1 MSAAGPN
8 AKPLDGRLPP
18 ARRPSHGRAVATMV
32 LVTLLWSMAG
42 VVTRQLEAARSF
54 EVTFWRSFFN
64 AGAMAVLLFAWR
76 GRAVFASLRQGGWGL
91 WVSGLMWSVMYTCF
105 MVALTLTTVANVLVT
120 MALGPLMTALLAR
133 VALGARLPVR
143 TWGAIAVAALG
154 IGWMYGQEFSS
165 ADSRHL
171 LGTLVALGV
180 PLAAAVN
187 WTVIQRA
194 SHGRA
199 GAGQDML
206 PAVLIGAVLS
216 AAVSLPLAWPLQ
228 ASTPDLGW
236 LALLGV
242 FQLAVPC
249 LLAVQVA
256 RILPAAE
263 VALLGLLE
271 VVFGVAWAWLG
282 AHEAPSV
289 HVLIGGAL
297 VLGALAFN
305 EWLALRRRAA
315 PVDPATGSLQS

>member
-1 MSAAGPN
+1 MSAAGPS
-8 AKPLDGRLPP
+8 AKRLDGAHVEPWRLSRGQ
-18 ARRPSHGRAVATMV
+18 AAAVMIV
-32 LVTLLWSMAG
+32 VTLLWSIAG

-64 AGAMAVLLFAWR
+64 ACCMVVVMLAWR
-76 GRAVFASLRQGGWGL
+76 GRGLFLSLRKGGWGL
-91 WVSGLMWSVMYTCF
+91 WVSGVMWSVMYTCF

-120 MALGPLMTALLAR
+120 MALGPLITALLAR
-133 VALGARLPVR
+133 LTLGARLPLR
-143 TWGAIAVAALG
+143 TWWAIAVAGAG
-154 IGWMYGQEFSS
+154 IAWMYGQEFSS
-165 ADSRHL
+165 GDARHL

-194 SHGRA
+194 SHRTS

-216 AAVSLPLAWPLQ
+216 AAATLPLALPFQ
-228 ASTPDLGW
+228 ASGGDLGW
-236 LALLGV
+236 LATLGV

-289 HVLIGGAL
+289 HVVGGGAL

-305 EWLALRRRAA
+305 EWLGLRRRALR
-315 PVDPATGSLQS
+315 PDLS